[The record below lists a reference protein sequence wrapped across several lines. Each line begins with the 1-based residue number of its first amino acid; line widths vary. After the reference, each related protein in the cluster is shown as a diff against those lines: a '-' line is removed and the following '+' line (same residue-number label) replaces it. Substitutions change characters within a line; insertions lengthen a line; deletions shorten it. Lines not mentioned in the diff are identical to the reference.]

1 LYHIGIKI
9 TLVELDN
16 MIFISLL
23 IKTSYMKY
31 QILIVLF
38 VVVVNLH
45 AQEFSGR
52 YELVNLGRDVNTAYH
67 EGAPVVSADGKTLY
81 FFVHNHPDNTYGK
94 EGSQDIWFS
103 ELGEDGK
110 WGAAQ
115 HLGKPL
121 NDHKAN
127 QVFTVMPDNQTLL
140 IRGGTSKNGDGF
152 SFTHKQGT
160 SWGNV
165 DEIDIDDF
173 KKMHLG
179 KFYGASVSSDAKFMI
194 LYFSEKENS
203 TYSDLY
209 VSKHIEGKKW
219 GRPVKLGKN
228 INTSRDEFAPF
239 LAPDDKTMYYSS
251 TRKDMGIGG
260 SDIYK
265 VVRQDDTWLNW
276 SDPENVG
283 RPLNTR
289 AFDAYM
295 SIDSHNNVFT
305 TQSGNTID
313 GGNLDIFWLQL
324 KNINIKLKGLVLD
337 EKTKREI
344 MASLTISRDHKII
357 DTLMSQSSD
366 GTYSTV
372 ITEGKGHYTIRVAA
386 EGYFPGQE
394 EFTLGE
400 VTHDTTVIKDV
411 YLRPIRKKVMLSGIV
426 YNAKT
431 KEPVKASLQISASN
445 NINISKKA
453 SEYGFYETELTKIG
467 LYQISTIAEGYLN
480 QTDSIDF
487 FDEEKLSYVKDIYL
501 NPIEVGATVRLKNIF
516 FDFDKTTLKSESYVE
531 LDKVVD
537 FLGNNASLEIE
548 IAGHTDSKGADDY
561 NLNLSQGRA
570 QAVVDYLI
578 QQGVSDYRL
587 VAHGYGETVPLE
599 TNDTDEGRAFNRRVE
614 FTILKK

>member
-1 LYHIGIKI
+1 
-9 TLVELDN
+9 
-16 MIFISLL
+16 
-23 IKTSYMKY
+23 MKY
-31 QILIVLF
+31 TFLIALIAI
-38 VVVVNLH
+38 VVNLH
-45 AQEFSGR
+45 AQEYSGR

-103 ELGEDGK
+103 TLGENGK
-110 WGAAQ
+110 WGKAE

-121 NDHKAN
+121 NDRKAN
-127 QVFTVMPDNQTLL
+127 QVFTVMPDNKTLF
-140 IRGGTSKNGDGF
+140 IRGGSSKNGDGF
-152 SFTHKQGT
+152 SFTHKEGD
-160 SWGNV
+160 SWSNPE
-165 DEIDIDDF
+165 EIDIEDF
-173 KKMHLG
+173 KKMNKG
-179 KFYGASVSSDAKFMI
+179 KFYGATVSSDAKFMI
-194 LYFSEKENS
+194 LYFSEKENG
-203 TYSDLY
+203 TFSDLY
-209 VSKHIEGKKW
+209 VSKHIDGKKW
-219 GRPVKLGKN
+219 SAPIKLSSN

-239 LAPDDKTMYYSS
+239 MAPDDKTMYYSS
-251 TRKDMGIGG
+251 NRKDMGIGG

-295 SIDSHNNVFT
+295 SIDSHDNVFT

-324 KNINIKLKGLVLD
+324 KDINIKLKGLVLD
-337 EKTKREI
+337 EKSRQGVI
-344 MASLTISRDHKII
+344 ASLSISFDGKII
-357 DTLMSQSSD
+357 DTLMTQNEGVYNTLIND
-366 GTYSTV
+366 
-372 ITEGKGHYTIRVAA
+372 GKGHYTIRVAA
-386 EGYFPGQE
+386 DGYHPGQE

-400 VTHDTTVIKDV
+400 VTHDTTIIKDI
-411 YLRPIRKKVMLSGIV
+411 YLRPFKKKVVLSGIV

-431 KEPVKASLQISASN
+431 NEPVTAALTISSLAN
-445 NINISKKA
+445 DINLSQR
-453 SEYGFYETELTKIG
+453 SSDVGYYSTELIKRG
-467 LYQISTIAEGYLN
+467 LYQIAASAEGFLN

-487 FDEEKLSYVKDIYL
+487 FDEEQLSYVKDIYL
-501 NPIEVGATVRLKNIF
+501 SPIEIGTTVRLKNIF

-531 LDKVVD
+531 LDKVVT
-537 FLGNNASLEIE
+537 FLNDNASLEIE

-561 NLNLSQGRA
+561 NQNLSQGRA

-578 QQGVSDYRL
+578 GQGIEEYRL

-599 TNDTDEGRAFNRRVE
+599 SNDTDEGRAFNRRVE
-614 FTILKK
+614 FTVLKK